1 MGGRSE
7 ALFAL
12 FQSARPY
19 DERLWRSVFLAL
31 VDAAE
36 PALSWRQLRNLRE
49 ALAMVIADS
58 PELADAALQKV
69 KYPKNLNAIRKQVD
83 GTLRVEA
90 KPRDYFAR

>member
-1 MGGRSE
+1 
-7 ALFAL
+7 
-12 FQSARPY
+12 
-19 DERLWRSVFLAL
+19 
-31 VDAAE
+31 
-36 PALSWRQLRNLRE
+36 
-49 ALAMVIADS
+49 MVIADS